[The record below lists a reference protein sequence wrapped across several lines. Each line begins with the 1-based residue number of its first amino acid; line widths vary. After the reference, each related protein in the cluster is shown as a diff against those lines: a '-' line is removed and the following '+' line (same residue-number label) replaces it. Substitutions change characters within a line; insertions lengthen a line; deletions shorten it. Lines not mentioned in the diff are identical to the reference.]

1 MYNDLMLECTIEW
14 NSLDLPGWEA
24 RFAKIRRST
33 LLQSYE
39 YARGVCPVYHQ
50 SAMWGLIRIGGAEA
64 GLVQMLEAKLFGRA
78 LHAMAIDRGPLWF
91 PGYGGVMHIRA
102 FFDEIQRQFPGR
114 FGRRRRIIPEI
125 PKSPTADSILQQA
138 GFFHIGPDYTTTWL
152 DLTPSPE
159 ELRARLKGNWR
170 GHLTK
175 AERGPLTLE
184 WDEDG
189 VFLEELIAGYQAD
202 QAVRH
207 YPGPAPKIVRAVGQA
222 FVKTGH
228 CMIGRAVLDK
238 RTVSSILILRHG
250 CAATYQVGW
259 NDAAGR
265 QHGGHY
271 RLLWTALERLK
282 DKGITDFDLG
292 GIHDDSAENV
302 SAFKD
307 GLGGSRVTLA
317 GLYS

>member
-1 MYNDLMLECTIEW
+1 MQDCTIEW

-24 RFAKIRRST
+24 RFSTIRRST
-33 LLQSYE
+33 LLQSYA

-50 SAMWGLIRIGGAEA
+50 TANWGLIRIGGAEA

-91 PGYGGVMHIRA
+91 PGFGGVMHIRA

-125 PKSPTADSILQQA
+125 PKSPAAGGILEQA
-138 GFFHIGPDYTTTWL
+138 GFFYIGPEYTTTWL
-152 DLTPSPE
+152 DLTPAAE
-159 ELRARLKGNWR
+159 DLRARLKGNWR

-175 AERGPLTLE
+175 AERGPLNVE
-184 WDEDG
+184 WDEKG
-189 VFLEELIAGYQAD
+189 LFLEELAAGYAAD
-202 QAVRH
+202 QAAQN
-207 YPGPAPKIVRAVGQA
+207 YPGPSPKIVRAVGQS
-222 FVKTGH
+222 FIKDGN
-228 CMIGRAVLDK
+228 CMIGRAVLDS
-238 RTVSSILILRHG
+238 RTAASILILCHG
-250 CAATYQVGW
+250 RAATYQVGW
-259 NDAAGR
+259 SDADGR
-265 QHGGHY
+265 KHGGHY
-271 RLLWTALERLK
+271 RLLWEALSRLK

-292 GIHDDSAENV
+292 GINDDSAENV

-317 GLYS
+317 GLYR